1 MNVAEGYMA
10 TSSAVKIL
18 RVSATTLRTWADE
31 GKIEYYR
38 VGERTKRWYNVKK
51 FLDRCASDE
60 ENGKDEQKEH
70 RVRLIYARISTRNQ
84 KDDLQ
89 RQISYLR
96 TRYPNHE
103 LITDIG
109 SGLNF
114 KRKGLKTILDYAIKG
129 SLEELVVA
137 HKDRLCRFGF
147 ELFEYLISTYSKGKI
162 VILNNTKSSP
172 EQEVCQDILSI
183 LTVFGA
189 RVNGLRKYKSQIKEE
204 WKDQKT
210 EESENNKDQTTSDN

>member
-18 RVSATTLRTWADE
+18 
-31 GKIEYYR
+31 R

-60 ENGKDEQKEH
+60 ENGKDEQKDH

-162 VILNNTKSSP
+162 VVLNNTKSSP
-172 EQEVCQDILSI
+172 EQEVRQDILSI

-189 RVNGLRKYKSQIKEE
+189 RINGLRKYKSQIKEE
-204 WKDQKT
+204 WNDQKT

>member
-1 MNVAEGYMA
+1 MNVPEGYMSTA
-10 TSSAVKIL
+10 SAVKIL

-51 FLDRCASDE
+51 FLNRCASD
-60 ENGKDEQKEH
+60 GKDEQQEH
-70 RVRLIYARISTRNQ
+70 RVKLIYARISTRNQ

-129 SLEELVVA
+129 SIEELVVA

-147 ELFEYLISTYSKGKI
+147 ELFEYLISSNSKGKI
-162 VILNNTKSSP
+162 VVLNNTKSSP

-189 RVNGLRKYKSQIKEE
+189 RVNGLRKYKTQLKEE
-204 WKDQKT
+204 WKDEKYEET
-210 EESENNKDQTTSDN
+210 KESENFKNSNTTNN